1 MYDNIGEKIKGLA
14 KWTFIV
20 EAIVA
25 VITGIAMM
33 MVGEGEELSFYG
45 LLVMLLGPI
54 AAWVSSWLLYGFGEI
69 ITKLCDIER
78 NTRGAVNVD
87 SDAFDNGYAN
97 EQPVY
102 NSEVDI
108 RSNSK
113 QKSSTAENFYKS
125 GSTQWSFEENTGNLT
140 IVGNGKID
148 SYNDAFSSAPW
159 SFYRSQIVS
168 VTIKEGVTNIGD
180 CAFSSCSSLT
190 SIEIPAS
197 VTSIG
202 YLAFSGC
209 SSLTSINYSG
219 TQEQWNKIDN
229 IENAS
234 ISKNCTIHCTDG
246 DIVT

>member
-20 EAIVA
+20 EAIAA